1 VERGWVDTPQSG
13 AEVMVK
19 ILAIG
24 MLLIVG
30 YLAVDELLFRLR
42 PELRQRGIALLPE
55 FERLDWRNYL
65 PLLIAVILA
74 WRFAVPLISGYL
86 VILGVLITLHLARR
100 ARLGERTQMDRQVA
114 QLTTA
119 FRSIYQL
126 RPTVFSALEQ
136 ACKKVD
142 QPLRGQVALAVEAFY
157 ISASPDKAFD
167 ELERRV
173 DNVYLTQFV
182 YILRRTEIASREVVV
197 RALDSLEERLTAHK
211 EMRSEAET
219 NLASVTGQT
228 RVIQMTSVIIVLL
241 IAFSGLGEAYTSS
254 WRGQLFFIIVVS
266 VMVATS
272 YLLERRAM
280 SLKERIL

>member
-1 VERGWVDTPQSG
+1 
-13 AEVMVK
+13 MVR
-19 ILAIG
+19 ILTIG
-24 MLLIVG
+24 VLLIVV
-30 YLAVDELLFRLR
+30 YLAIDELLFRLR

-55 FERLDWRNYL
+55 FERLDWRNYV
-65 PLLIAVILA
+65 PLLIALILA

-86 VILGVLITLHLARR
+86 VILGVLITVHLARR
-100 ARLGERTQMDRQVA
+100 ARLGERAQMDRLVA

-126 RPTVFSALEQ
+126 RPAVFSALEQ
-136 ACKKVD
+136 ACEKVD

-182 YILRRTEIASREVVV
+182 YILRRTEVASREVVV
-197 RALDSLEERLTAHK
+197 SALDSLEERLRAHR
-211 EMRSEAET
+211 EMRTEAET

-228 RVIQMTSVIIVLL
+228 RVIQVISVIIVLL
-241 IAFSGLGEAYTSS
+241 IAFTGLGEAYTSS
-254 WRGQLFFIIVVS
+254 REGQLIFIVVVS

>member
-13 AEVMVK
+13 DEVMVK
-19 ILAIG
+19 ILTIG

-86 VILGVLITLHLARR
+86 VILGVLVTLHLARR
-100 ARLGERTQMDRQVA
+100 ARLGERAQMDRQVA

-228 RVIQMTSVIIVLL
+228 RVIQMISVIIVLL

-254 WRGQLFFIIVVS
+254 WRGQLFFIFVVS

>member
-1 VERGWVDTPQSG
+1 
-13 AEVMVK
+13 MVRT
-19 ILAIG
+19 LTIG
-24 MLLIVG
+24 VLLILG

-42 PELRQRGIALLPE
+42 PVLRRRGIALLPE
-55 FERLDWRNYL
+55 FGRLDWKTYL
-65 PLLIAVILA
+65 PLLIAVVLA

-86 VILGVLITLHLARR
+86 VILGVLIALHLARQ
-100 ARLGERTQMDRQVA
+100 ARLGERAQMDRQVD

-126 RPTVFSALEQ
+126 RPAVFSALEQ
-136 ACKKVD
+136 ACQKVD

-157 ISASPDKAFD
+157 ISADPTRAFD

-182 YILRRTEIASREVVV
+182 YILRRTERASREVVMI
-197 RALDSLEERLTAHK
+197 ALKELMERLRAHRD
-211 EMRSEAET
+211 MRSEAEKG
-219 NLASVTGQT
+219 LASVTGQT
-228 RVIQMTSVIIVLL
+228 FIIQVLSIIVVFL
-241 IAFSGLGEAYTSS
+241 IAFTGLKEAYTSS
-254 WRGQLFFIIVVS
+254 WEGQLLFIFVVS

-272 YLLERRAM
+272 YLLERRTM

>member
-13 AEVMVK
+13 DEVMVK
-19 ILAIG
+19 ILTIG
-24 MLLIVG
+24 VLLIVG

-55 FERLDWRNYL
+55 FERLDWKNYL

-86 VILGVLITLHLARR
+86 VILGVLVTLHLARR

-136 ACKKVD
+136 ACEKVD

-167 ELERRV
+167 ELERRA

-228 RVIQMTSVIIVLL
+228 RVIQMISVIIVLL

-254 WRGQLFFIIVVS
+254 WRGQLFFIFVVS

>member
-1 VERGWVDTPQSG
+1 
-13 AEVMVK
+13 MVRT
-19 ILAIG
+19 LTIG
-24 MLLIVG
+24 VLLILG

-42 PELRQRGIALLPE
+42 PVLRRRGIALLPE
-55 FERLDWRNYL
+55 FGRLDWKTYL
-65 PLLIAVILA
+65 PLLIAVVLA

-86 VILGVLITLHLARR
+86 VILGVLIALHLARQ
-100 ARLGERTQMDRQVA
+100 ARLGERAQMDRQVD

-126 RPTVFSALEQ
+126 RPAVFSALEQ
-136 ACKKVD
+136 ACQKVD

-157 ISASPDKAFD
+157 ISADPTRAFD

-182 YILRRTEIASREVVV
+182 YILRRTEIASREVVLS
-197 RALDSLEERLTAHK
+197 ALGSLEERLMAHR
-211 EMRSEAET
+211 EMRSEAEAE
-219 NLASVTGQT
+219 LAAVTGQT
-228 RVIQMTSVIIVLL
+228 RIIQVISVIIVFLL
-241 IAFSGLGEAYTSS
+241 AFTGLGEAYTSS
-254 WRGQLFFIIVVS
+254 RGSQLLFIVVVS

-272 YLLERRAM
+272 YFLERRAL